1 MKGQRML
8 IEINER
14 KFINTSVI
22 ETATRNGNYTDIRT
36 KDGTLMQ
43 LWDENEAVWSQLK
56 KATQQEQ
63 QQ

>member
-1 MKGQRML
+1 ML

-14 KFINTSVI
+14 KFVNTDVI
-22 ETATRNGNYTDIRT
+22 QTATRNGNYTDILT

-43 LWDENEAVWSQLK
+43 LWDEKEVVWSRLK

-63 QQ
+63 EK

>member
-1 MKGQRML
+1 ML

-22 ETATRNGNYTDIRT
+22 ATATRNGNYTDILT

-43 LWDENEAVWSQLK
+43 LWDEKEIVWGQIK
-56 KATQQEQ
+56 KATQLEQ